1 MGQGPTR
8 ARQDAGSDTEGGS
21 PLRWGWPRPKILP
34 VKPLLALSVGDPSGI
49 GPEIAPPSVA
59 AVREEA
65 RVIVLGHGA
74 VRPDWIPEIDA
85 PASLGSDGVG
95 WIDTGGPARWEL
107 GEVQASCGAAAL
119 GALRRGHEIA
129 LAGEVDALVTGPVNK
144 AAMHAAG
151 EQVEGQ
157 TELLSRW
164 SGAERYEMMGFAG
177 SLRVMLATRHVS
189 LRTALDRLTT
199 EHVLDRLLFLGTALR
214 SIGLVDPLV
223 AVAGLNPHAGE
234 GGLFGREEI
243 EVLTPAIE
251 QARAAGMNV
260 VGPVAPDSVFVRGL
274 RGELDA
280 VLALYHDQAFIPLK
294 LAGAHSGVT
303 FIPGLPYRRFSPMH
317 GTAFDIVGKRRP
329 DGQPVADPGNL
340 TEALRVASRITRR
353 IAE

>member
-1 MGQGPTR
+1 M
-8 ARQDAGSDTEGGS
+8 
-21 PLRWGWPRPKILP
+21 
-34 VKPLLALSVGDPSGI
+34 KPLLALSLGDPSGI
-49 GPEIAPPSVA
+49 GPEIAPLAVA
-59 AVREEA
+59 AVRDKA
-65 RVIVLGHGA
+65 RVVILGHGA
-74 VRPDWIPEIDA
+74 VRPDWIPEVQA
-85 PASLGSDGVG
+85 PASLGSGGVG
-95 WIDTGGPARWEL
+95 WIDTGGPDQWEL

-119 GALRRGHEIA
+119 SALRRGHELA
-129 LAGEVDALVTGPVNK
+129 LAREVDALVTGPVNK

-177 SLRVMLATRHVS
+177 NLRVMLATRHVS
-189 LRTALDRLTT
+189 LRKALDRLTID
-199 EHVLDRLLFLGTALR
+199 HVLDRLLFLGTALR
-214 SIGLVDPLV
+214 SIGLENPVV

-243 EVLTPAIE
+243 EILMPAIE
-251 QARAAGMNV
+251 QARASGMV
-260 VGPVAPDSVFVRGL
+260 VEGPIAPDSIFVRGL
-274 RGELDA
+274 RGEFDA

-294 LAGAHSGVT
+294 LAGADSGVT

-329 DGQPVADPGNL
+329 DGQPVADPRNL

-353 IAE
+353 LAE

>member
-1 MGQGPTR
+1 M
-8 ARQDAGSDTEGGS
+8 
-21 PLRWGWPRPKILP
+21 
-34 VKPLLALSVGDPSGI
+34 KPLLALSLGDPSGI
-49 GPEIAPPSVA
+49 GPEIAPLAVA
-59 AVREEA
+59 AVRDEA
-65 RVIVLGHGA
+65 RVVILGHGA
-74 VRPDWIPEIDA
+74 VRPDWIPEVQA
-85 PASLGSDGVG
+85 PASLGSGGVG
-95 WIDTGGPARWEL
+95 WIDTGGPDQWEL

-119 GALRRGHEIA
+119 SALRRGHELA
-129 LAGEVDALVTGPVNK
+129 LAREVDALVTGPVNK

-177 SLRVMLATRHVS
+177 NLRVMLATRHVS
-189 LRTALDRLTT
+189 LRKALDRLTID
-199 EHVLDRLLFLGTALR
+199 HVLDRLLFLGTALR
-214 SIGLVDPLV
+214 SIGLENPVV

-243 EVLTPAIE
+243 EILMPAIE
-251 QARAAGMNV
+251 QARASGMV
-260 VGPVAPDSVFVRGL
+260 VEGPIAPDSILVRGL
-274 RGELDA
+274 RGEFDA

-294 LAGAHSGVT
+294 LAGADSGVT

-329 DGQPVADPGNL
+329 DGQPVADPRNL

-353 IAE
+353 LAE

>member
-1 MGQGPTR
+1 M
-8 ARQDAGSDTEGGS
+8 
-21 PLRWGWPRPKILP
+21 
-34 VKPLLALSVGDPSGI
+34 KPLLALSVGDPSGI
-49 GPEIAPPSVA
+49 GPEIAPLAVA
-59 AVREEA
+59 AVRDEA
-65 RVIVLGHGA
+65 RVVVVGHGA
-74 VRPDWIPEIDA
+74 VRPDWIPEVADA
-85 PASLGSDGVG
+85 ASLGPEGIG
-95 WIDTGGPARWEL
+95 WIDSGGPARWEL
-107 GEVQASCGAAAL
+107 GKVQASCGAAAL
-119 GALRRGHEIA
+119 SALRRGHELA

-151 EQVEGQ
+151 EEVEGQ

-164 SGAERYEMMGFAG
+164 SGSERYEMMGFAG
-177 SLRVMLATRHVS
+177 RLRVMLATRHVS
-189 LRTALDRLTT
+189 LRAALDRLTT
-199 EHVLDRLLFLGTALR
+199 EHVLDRLLFLGSALR

-251 QARAAGMNV
+251 QARAAGMKV
-260 VGPVAPDSVFVRGL
+260 EGPVAPDSVFVRGL
-274 RGELDA
+274 RGEFGA

-294 LAGAHSGVT
+294 LAGADSGVT

-317 GTAFDIVGKRRP
+317 GTAFDIVGKRRL